1 MYVRDQFIRARP
13 LVRAAARGRQAA
25 PVLSARQ
32 SDLQQLLGRLK
43 AETQRAVTEV
53 RRIVYGLRP
62 PMLDELGLAGARR
75 AVGLA
80 DTDDVVSADGVTR
93 WRHR

>member
-13 LVRAAARGRQAA
+13 LV
-25 PVLSARQ
+25 
-32 SDLQQLLGRLK
+32 
-43 AETQRAVTEV
+43 RAVTEV

-80 DTDDVVSADGVTR
+80 DTGDVVNADGVTR
-93 WRHR
+93 WRPR

>member
-13 LVRAAARGRQAA
+13 PVRAAARSRQAA
-25 PVLSARQ
+25 QA
-32 SDLQQLLGRLK
+32 
-43 AETQRAVTEV
+43 
-53 RRIVYGLRP
+53 RIVFGLRP

-80 DTDDVVSADGVTR
+80 DTGDVVSADGVIR
-93 WRHR
+93 WRPR

>member
-13 LVRAAARGRQAA
+13 LV
-25 PVLSARQ
+25 
-32 SDLQQLLGRLK
+32 
-43 AETQRAVTEV
+43 RAVTEV

-80 DTDDVVSADGVTR
+80 DTGDVVSADGVTR
-93 WRHR
+93 WRQR

>member
-1 MYVRDQFIRARP
+1 MYVRDQFTRARP
-13 LVRAAARGRQAA
+13 FVRAAARGRQAA
-25 PVLSARQ
+25 QALSARQ
-32 SDLQQLLGRLK
+32 SDLPQLLGRLK

-62 PMLDELGLAGARR
+62 PMLGELGLAGARW

-80 DTDDVVSADGVTR
+80 DTGDVVSADGVTR
-93 WRHR
+93 WRPR